1 MNKLMQLRGGRG
13 VSAAATAAA
22 LVLGGGAA
30 ASAYWGTTGSGS
42 GSQTAGQLQ
51 VLTTEAL
58 AQPAGGQQPITPG
71 GVADAA
77 VRVTNPNPYPVE
89 LYSVASA
96 GPATADAAHAQ
107 CVTTGITFQNPA
119 VPLAPTVTVPA
130 SGSLTVVLPGAVAMD
145 LTSDPG
151 CQGASF
157 RIPLTLE
164 VRK

>member
-1 MNKLMQLRGGRG
+1 MGKLMQLKGARG
-13 VSAAATAAA
+13 AAAAAAAAA
-22 LVLGGGAA
+22 LLLGGGAA
-30 ASAYWGTTGSGS
+30 ASAYWGTTGSGA
-42 GSQTAGQLQ
+42 GSQSAGQLQ

-58 AQPAGGQQPITPG
+58 AQPAPGQQPIAPG

-77 VRVTNPNPYPVE
+77 VRVTNPNSYAVQ

-96 GPATADAAHAQ
+96 GPATADAAHPQ
-107 CVTTGITFQNPA
+107 CVTTGVTFQNPA
-119 VPLAPTVTVPA
+119 APLAPTTTVPA
-130 SGSLTVVLPGAVAMD
+130 NASLTVVLPGAVAMD